1 MLQFGQAKFTN
12 VELSLE
18 DEDLGEKSCYQIVG
32 EYESDIESGFQCFIA
47 D

>member
-18 DEDLGEKSCYQIVG
+18 DEDLCGGGGIGVGGETY
-32 EYESDIESGFQCFIA
+32 GFC
-47 D
+47 